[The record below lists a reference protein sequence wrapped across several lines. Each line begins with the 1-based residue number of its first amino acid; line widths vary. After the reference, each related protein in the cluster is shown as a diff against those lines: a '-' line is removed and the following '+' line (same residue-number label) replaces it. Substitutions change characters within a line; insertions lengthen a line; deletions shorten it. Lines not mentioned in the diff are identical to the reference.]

1 MLAVGAVLT
10 NTDVIAAADAL
21 LILKPILLLGL
32 VLIVAVG
39 VPNDVVEGFW
49 LLSSLSWNQI
59 T

>member
-10 NTDVIAAADAL
+10 NTDVSAAADAL